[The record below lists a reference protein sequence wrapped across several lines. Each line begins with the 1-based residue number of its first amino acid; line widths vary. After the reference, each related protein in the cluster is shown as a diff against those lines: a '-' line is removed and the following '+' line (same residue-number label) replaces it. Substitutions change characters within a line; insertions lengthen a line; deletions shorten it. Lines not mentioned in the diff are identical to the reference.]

1 MKTELY
7 KKVWIK
13 SVEDLPKDTGSYY
26 VHDRSYSEDFIITDY
41 FDKEQNGIFHWLQN
55 IDWYLQPIEQIYE
68 EAEPVTISR
77 DQVLIQDKTTFN
89 PETIKPDKIELTD
102 EEIERQSEI
111 EIDPGVKDDFQHGR
125 TQTALRR
132 RIWSYGAK
140 YARDQIKVS
149 PYEGRTTLRPESPLN
164 INPVEL
170 TDEEIIDYALN
181 YISHK
186 DLKPA
191 NKGLIKDALIIG
203 AKWYRNQIEVL
214 IMNELVKFLK
224 WFRGHE
230 DLNEL
235 VVEDYLK
242 PKNQ

>member
-1 MKTELY
+1 MKTAKEIIE
-7 KKVWIK
+7 KVTQHPFEYLERNFITIK
-13 SVEDLPKDTGSYY
+13 DALSAMEEYAAQFKQIDSTPDLDCG
-26 VHDRSYSEDFIITDY
+26 
-41 FDKEQNGIFHWLQN
+41 
-55 IDWYLQPIEQIYE
+55 IYE
-68 EAEPVTISR
+68 E
-77 DQVLIQDKTTFN
+77 KT
-89 PETIKPDKIELTD
+89 
-102 EEIERQSEI
+102 
-111 EIDPGVKDDFQHGR
+111 
-125 TQTALRR
+125 
-132 RIWSYGAK
+132 
-140 YARDQIKVS
+140 VS

-164 INPVEL
+164 IKPAEL

>member
-1 MKTELY
+1 L
-7 KKVWIK
+7 
-13 SVEDLPKDTGSYY
+13 
-26 VHDRSYSEDFIITDY
+26 
-41 FDKEQNGIFHWLQN
+41 N
-55 IDWYLQPIEQIYE
+55 
-68 EAEPVTISR
+68 
-77 DQVLIQDKTTFN
+77 
-89 PETIKPDKIELTD
+89 IKP
-102 EEIERQSEI
+102 
-111 EIDPGVKDDFQHGR
+111 
-125 TQTALRR
+125 A
-132 RIWSYGAK
+132 
-140 YARDQIKVS
+140 
-149 PYEGRTTLRPESPLN
+149 
-164 INPVEL
+164 EL

-235 VVEDYLK
+235 VVEDYLRT
-242 PKNQ
+242 KNQ